1 MSSLANSSFFVP
13 PMSTSLI
20 PWLLAGLSMV
30 CLLSALGLWWWRRQY
45 PKKQALPDEW
55 ELNPRPVF
63 NSDERRVYRHLRDA
77 LPQHIVLS
85 KLPLVRFSQ
94 AADPKQVR
102 YWYELLGGSNV
113 AFAVCSTNGRVL
125 LAIDIEGEG
134 MTSRRSMQIKH
145 AALAACKVRYLRC
158 SADRLPSV
166 PELRSLVPAIPQATG
181 PAMAAM
187 AFASAAGTGHANLDN
202 AYASVPMPLEQAK
215 PALHQASE
223 SLANTV
229 ATRRRERSALW
240 QDSGF
245 MQDSFFVADP
255 DRPPRRLSAHSGFDR
270 LDAARASSR
279 MAPLPDDVG
288 GIVIDTPVSPLR
300 H

>member
-1 MSSLANSSFFVP
+1 MSS
-13 PMSTSLI
+13 SLV
-20 PWLLAGLSMV
+20 PWLLASLSLA
-30 CLLSALGLWWWRRQY
+30 CLLGALGLWWWRRQY

-102 YWYELLGGSNV
+102 YWYELLGGSSV

-125 LAIDIEGEG
+125 LAIDLEGEG

-166 PELRSLVPAIPQATG
+166 PELRSLVPALPQPIGGVGAYVGAT
-181 PAMAAM
+181 P
-187 AFASAAGTGHANLDN
+187 SGHANLDN
-202 AYASVPMPLEQAK
+202 AYASGPMPLEQAT

-229 ATRRRERSALW
+229 ASRRRERSALW

-255 DRPPRRLSAHSGFDR
+255 DSRRAGLGAHSGFDR
-270 LDAARASSR
+270 LDALRTSSR

>member
-1 MSSLANSSFFVP
+1 MSSTLV
-13 PMSTSLI
+13 
-20 PWLLAGLSMV
+20 PWLLATLSIA
-30 CLLSALGLWWWRRQY
+30 CLLGAVGLWWWRRQH
-45 PKKQALPDEW
+45 PKKPALPSEW

-77 LPQHIVLS
+77 LPQHVVLS

-94 AADPKQVR
+94 AADPRQVR
-102 YWYELLGGSNV
+102 YWYELLGGASV

-125 LAIDIEGEG
+125 LAIDLEGEG

-166 PELRSLVPAIPQATG
+166 PELRSLVPAIPQA
-181 PAMAAM
+181 
-187 AFASAAGTGHANLDN
+187 ASAGGHAGSGRGHANLDN
-202 AYASVPMPLEQAK
+202 AYGSGAMPLDQSA

-223 SLANTV
+223 NLANVV
-229 ATRRRERSALW
+229 ASRRRERSALW

-245 MQDSFFVADP
+245 MQDSFFVANP
-255 DRPPRRLSAHSGFDR
+255 ESRHGSLSAHSGFDR
-270 LDAARASSR
+270 LDAARTSSR